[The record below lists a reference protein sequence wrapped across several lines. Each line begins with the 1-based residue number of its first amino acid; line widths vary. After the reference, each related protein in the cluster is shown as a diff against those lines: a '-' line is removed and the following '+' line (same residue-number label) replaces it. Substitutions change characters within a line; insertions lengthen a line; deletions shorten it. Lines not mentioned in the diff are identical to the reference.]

1 MNGNQS
7 TRPCSCCWCIP
18 ASSSACSQCSTRSSQ
33 LQSSQSERV
42 QLSKE
47 QRRGT
52 RRSGGAVGCRGVRR
66 QGDGEVSSGTENGL
80 AEVLNKSEGD
90 WQNLICKP
98 GEGYIGCLVGWAIP
112 YVSFPIFFLFL
123 SHPCCCLA
131 SSEIVSSLLSQLE
144 GGPTPCPYRLENL
157 GCLHS
162 SSSISF
168 L

>member
-1 MNGNQS
+1 LNGNQS

-98 GEGYIGCLVGWAIP
+98 AEVLNKSEGDWQNLICKPGEGYIGCLVGWAIP
-112 YVSFPIFFLFL
+112 YVSFPIFFSF
-123 SHPCCCLA
+123 SF
-131 SSEIVSSLLSQLE
+131 SSMLLS
-144 GGPTPCPYRLENL
+144 C
-157 GCLHS
+157 
-162 SSSISF
+162 F
-168 L
+168 F